1 VASRNSNNKSD
12 SRLNENL
19 VFAGVAVA
27 IAVTIAFM
35 LALRPVVID
44 IGLVDRPGG
53 RKAHPRDEPIL
64 GGIAMFAG
72 MFSGFILIPGIVL
85 SMPSLFVA
93 SFLILV
99 IGILDDRFHIPAAV
113 RLTAQMAAVLIM
125 VYGLQLNVA
134 GIGNP
139 FGTGEIFM
147 GRFTLILTMLVTL
160 TMINAYNLIDG
171 VDGLAGSLALVA
183 FLCVA
188 VVAGVGHVVTAAALT
203 ISAAIAGFLTFNL
216 PFVWNRKLRAFM
228 GDAGSTLLGFTIVWV
243 TLEICQGPERLISP
257 VHCLWFAS
265 IPIYD
270 TLTCF
275 VRRSLAGKS
284 PLAPGR
290 DHFHH
295 TLKRGGYK
303 VREVLGILTGLQAIY
318 AISAL
323 IGHFTNVPD
332 VVMFTTWSVLGLSQ
346 RSIIHMIATR
356 HRAAL
361 MRRRSQH
368 PI

>member
-1 VASRNSNNKSD
+1 
-12 SRLNENL
+12 LNENL

-35 LALRPVVID
+35 VALRPVVIE
-44 IGLVDRPGG
+44 IGLIDRPGG
-53 RKAHPRDEPIL
+53 RKAHPREEPIL

-72 MFSGFILIPGIVL
+72 MFSGFILISGIAP
-85 SMPSLFVA
+85 SMPALFVA

-125 VYGLQLNVA
+125 VYGLQFQLV

-139 FGTGEIFM
+139 FGMGEIFM
-147 GRFTLILTMLVTL
+147 GSFTLIFTMLVTL

-183 FLCVA
+183 LLSVA
-188 VVAGVGHVVTAAALT
+188 VVAGAGHVATAAAIT
-203 ISAAIAGFLTFNL
+203 ISAAIIGFLIFNF
-216 PFVWNRKLRAFM
+216 PFAWNRKLRSFM

-243 TLEICQGPERLISP
+243 TLHICQGPERLISP

-295 TLKRGGYK
+295 TLKRGGFE

-318 AISAL
+318 AISGL
-323 IGHFTNVPD
+323 VGHFANVPD
-332 VVMFTTWSVLGLSQ
+332 VVMFTAWSVLGLSQ
-346 RSIIHMIATR
+346 RFIIRMIAAR
-356 HRAAL
+356 HRATL
-361 MRRRSQH
+361 LRRRYQQA
-368 PI
+368 I

>member
-1 VASRNSNNKSD
+1 M
-12 SRLNENL
+12 NENL
-19 VFAGVAVA
+19 VFVGAAVA
-27 IAVTIAFM
+27 IAVTAAFM
-35 LALRPVVID
+35 LALRPFVID

-53 RKAHPRDEPIL
+53 RKFHSRDEPIL

-72 MFSGFILIPGIVL
+72 MFSGFILISGIAP

-93 SFLILV
+93 SSLILV
-99 IGILDDRFHIPAAV
+99 IGILDDRFHIPAEV
-113 RLTAQMAAVLIM
+113 RLMAQVAAVLIM
-125 VYGLQLNVA
+125 VYGMRLELA

-147 GRFTLILTMLVTL
+147 GGFTLIFTMLVTL

-171 VDGLAGSLALVA
+171 VDGLAGSLALIALLSVA
-183 FLCVA
+183 A
-188 VVAGVGHVVTAAALT
+188 VAGLGHVATAAALT
-203 ISAAIAGFLTFNL
+203 ISAAIVGFLIFNF
-216 PFVWNRKLRAFM
+216 PFTWNRKLRSFM

-243 TLEICQGPERLISP
+243 TLEICQGSERLISP

-275 VRRSLAGKS
+275 VRRCRARKS
-284 PLAPGR
+284 PLTPGL

-295 TLKRGGYK
+295 TLKRGGYE
-303 VREVLGILTGLQAIY
+303 VREVLGILTGLQAFY
-318 AISAL
+318 AIAAL
-323 IGHFTNVPD
+323 IGHFTHVPD
-332 VVMFTTWSVLGLSQ
+332 VIMFTGWSVLGVTQ
-346 RSIIHMIATR
+346 RFVIRTMAIR

-361 MRRRSQH
+361 LRRRYQQAT
-368 PI
+368 